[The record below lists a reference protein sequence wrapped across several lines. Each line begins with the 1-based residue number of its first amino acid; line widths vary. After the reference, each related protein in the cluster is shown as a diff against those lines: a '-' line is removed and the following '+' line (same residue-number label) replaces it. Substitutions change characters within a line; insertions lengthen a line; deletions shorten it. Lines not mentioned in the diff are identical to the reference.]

1 MSMLENRLLKKNT
14 IQLRVNRFNN
24 PTFISEGYNS
34 FDFNKNLKSV
44 HLKDLEFTNYVSSK
58 ECKKY
63 KDLQDICIRINRNKN
78 ELENLFIADEL
89 GNDTSILK
97 YERLLKILS
106 AINDRQID
114 QEEVILKFKNI
125 ADNEIQF
132 YIKNENGNF
141 KLYMI
146 DMYHIGIEAVN
157 RKTGRAD
164 RKGIYKA
171 RKECSCDIAEIQKKL
186 NKSSDKPREI

>member
-1 MSMLENRLLKKNT
+1 MSMLENRILKENQ
-14 IQLRVNRFNN
+14 IQLRVNRFNS
-24 PTFISEGYNS
+24 PTFIVEAYNS
-34 FDFNKNLKSV
+34 FDFNNNLKSV

-63 KDLQDICIRINRNKN
+63 KDLQNICTRINHNKN

-89 GNDTSILK
+89 ENNTSVLK

-106 AINDRQID
+106 AINNRQIT
-114 QEEVILKFKNI
+114 QNEIILKFKNI
-125 ADNEIQF
+125 VDNEIQF
-132 YIKNENGNF
+132 YIKNENGTF
-141 KLYMI
+141 KLYMV

-164 RKGIYKA
+164 RKGIYNA
-171 RKECSCDIAEIQKKL
+171 RKKYSCDIVEIQNELTKSTD
-186 NKSSDKPREI
+186 KSSKV